1 MVTNQ
6 EEDLKNNKGKKELLK
21 QQENK
26 IEKSQMTEEEFTN
39 QDTMMIIQFM
49 LEI

>member
-26 IEKSQMTEEEFTN
+26 IEKSQMTEKEFTN

>member
-6 EEDLKNNKGKKELLK
+6 EEDLKNIKGKKELLK

-26 IEKSQMTEEEFTN
+26 IEKFQMTEEEFTN

>member
-39 QDTMMIIQFM
+39 QVTMMIIQFM